1 MGMNVSLTKEE
12 LEQQMRTM
20 QNSPRAFAPAPA
32 PEPKPNTPRTVKIY
46 GLDDGVREIPLK

>member
-1 MGMNVSLTKEE
+1 MGMNVSLTKDE